1 MTKRVSVIAV
11 HGVAYHA
18 PGASARAVCDLAA
31 GLSPEQIHTK
41 YGPFDEDT
49 IHIPLRPLEVPRL
62 HPPTSQGLIDRILDR
77 FRERTVYLTRSW
89 RAEDE
94 EKAANAKH
102 TGLDVTEAPS
112 TAASEEQ
119 TNQPQGGTLKKAF
132 RRLRERVKGQRQPSD
147 GEPPDKVA
155 NDFMRLLLED
165 YRGTNGNKPKDQRD
179 ATTYVTT
186 RLDGT
191 RTWTDDNGANHT
203 MAVHFYEM
211 YWADLSRPSQ
221 SVLAFFQALYQLIF
235 HVASLSRLSI
245 STAHENLNDRVW
257 RALDWTHGW
266 AVRML
271 ALPIPILDVL
281 LLISLMGALPHLI
294 PDGWMRVGAIVG
306 SGLIGLVVFIVIERK
321 LPATKYPW
329 TYIMLPLL
337 FVVVFGELGDRVYCL
352 SVDLARKLLSIEGLL
367 LGSVI
372 LLLSVKSYDEVR
384 DGAGETALALW
395 AIWIGLFLGLFLC
408 YPGLPVEQIT
418 LWVLQI
424 VLAGL
429 RIAWFL
435 LFFFAYLAFGF
446 GSWAWHRIRL
456 GEENGE
462 NHNRCARAR
471 AAVRTSRL
479 ALALPMMAL
488 LIVTLS
494 LFSALFVKAAGQERN
509 AKSIAN
515 ALFGDE
521 SGELVDPLPLY
532 PHGRA
537 ADFLLSLIFLDRND
551 AGQYVEEVS
560 EVQHTSPNEYFKGV
574 LVWGATPAFPIIL
587 GLFIYGLLLLAFWV
601 IPSIWAEIYPP
612 RRSDNKSSEHMG
624 KWVSRGVDASKIS
637 TLIMWGAAFIVPAI
651 LASLELPGVLDG
663 IMRLDPKLSLESLA
677 NSSEGLINLT
687 AAILTYIGSVTG
699 SLAVLASFVKSGSSV
714 LGIVLDVDNYLRGAP
729 KNATPRA
736 RIMERYVSLLQ
747 YIRDYRDPQDGKGYD
762 RVVIVAHSLGALIS
776 VDLLQYI
783 EARRAE
789 RTIPIRLFTMG
800 NPLRQLLNRF
810 FPYLYEWARELPD
823 NSLGPLKSDGNGK
836 PEINPELRPD
846 PRDLGVER
854 WLNAYRSGDYV
865 GRSLWLDEWY
875 KREASDGSEEGET
888 YVATDPPGRREE
900 MCIGAGA
907 HQHYWDQS
915 APDIAEKLDELIW
928 R

>member
-1 MTKRVSVIAV
+1 
-11 HGVAYHA
+11 
-18 PGASARAVCDLAA
+18 
-31 GLSPEQIHTK
+31 
-41 YGPFDEDT
+41 
-49 IHIPLRPLEVPRL
+49 
-62 HPPTSQGLIDRILDR
+62 
-77 FRERTVYLTRSW
+77 
-89 RAEDE
+89 
-94 EKAANAKH
+94 
-102 TGLDVTEAPS
+102 
-112 TAASEEQ
+112 
-119 TNQPQGGTLKKAF
+119 
-132 RRLRERVKGQRQPSD
+132 
-147 GEPPDKVA
+147 
-155 NDFMRLLLED
+155 
-165 YRGTNGNKPKDQRD
+165 
-179 ATTYVTT
+179 
-186 RLDGT
+186 
-191 RTWTDDNGANHT
+191 
-203 MAVHFYEM
+203 
-211 YWADLSRPSQ
+211 
-221 SVLAFFQALYQLIF
+221 
-235 HVASLSRLSI
+235 
-245 STAHENLNDRVW
+245 
-257 RALDWTHGW
+257 
-266 AVRML
+266 
-271 ALPIPILDVL
+271 
-281 LLISLMGALPHLI
+281 
-294 PDGWMRVGAIVG
+294 
-306 SGLIGLVVFIVIERK
+306 
-321 LPATKYPW
+321 
-329 TYIMLPLL
+329 
-337 FVVVFGELGDRVYCL
+337 
-352 SVDLARKLLSIEGLL
+352 
-367 LGSVI
+367 
-372 LLLSVKSYDEVR
+372 
-384 DGAGETALALW
+384 
-395 AIWIGLFLGLFLC
+395 LC
-408 YPGLPVEQIT
+408 HPGLPVEQIA
-418 LWVLQI
+418 LWVMQI

-429 RIAWFL
+429 RISWFL
-435 LFFFAYLAFGF
+435 LFFFAFLAFGF
-446 GSWAWHRIRL
+446 GSWAWRRIRL

-479 ALALPMMAL
+479 ALALPTMAL

-494 LFSALFVKAAGQERN
+494 LFSALFVKAAGQEKN

-624 KWVSRGVDASKIS
+624 KWVSRGADASKIS
-637 TLIMWGAAFIVPAI
+637 ALIMWGAAFIVPAI
-651 LASLELPGVLDG
+651 LALLEWPGVLDG
-663 IMRLDPKLSLESLA
+663 IARLDPKLSPESLA
-677 NSSEGLINLT
+677 NFSEGLINLT
-687 AAILTYIGSVTG
+687 AAILTYIGGVTG
-699 SLAVLASFVKSGSSV
+699 SLAVLASFVKSGSSI
-714 LGIVLDVDNYLRGAP
+714 LGIVLDVDNYLRAAP
-729 KNATPRA
+729 KAATPRA

-747 YIRDYRDPQDGKGYD
+747 YVHGEGYD

-783 EARRAE
+783 DARRAE
-789 RTIPIRLFTMG
+789 RTTPIRLFTMG

-823 NSLGPLKSDGNGK
+823 NSLAPLKSDGNGK
-836 PEINPELRPD
+836 LEINPELRPD

-875 KREASDGSEEGET
+875 NREASGGPGKGET
-888 YVATDPPGRREE
+888 YVAKDPAGLREE